1 MHVILGITSY
11 ERDIKEVKK
20 YLEGLKEIE
29 YLKKVKIINKNY
41 LKELNFILFTQFLK
55 QRRLKKLGM

>member
-20 YLEGLKEIE
+20 YLEGLKEVE